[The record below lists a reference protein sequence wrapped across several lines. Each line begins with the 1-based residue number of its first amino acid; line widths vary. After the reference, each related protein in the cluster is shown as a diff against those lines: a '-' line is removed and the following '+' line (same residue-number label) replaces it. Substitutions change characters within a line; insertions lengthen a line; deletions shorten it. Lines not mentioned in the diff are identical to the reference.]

1 MNGFSSQQNDGFFGA
16 LALFTAILQVMD
28 YSATMGISSNDDI
41 LRELREDMAELRR
54 ENREILKQLNELFS
68 KHVVNKYPQN

>member
-1 MNGFSSQQNDGFFGA
+1 MDGFNQNDGFYGT
-16 LALFTAILQVMD
+16 LALFTAILQIMD

-54 ENREILKQLNELFS
+54 ENREILKRLSDMHKKTKDSSQTNS
-68 KHVVNKYPQN
+68 K